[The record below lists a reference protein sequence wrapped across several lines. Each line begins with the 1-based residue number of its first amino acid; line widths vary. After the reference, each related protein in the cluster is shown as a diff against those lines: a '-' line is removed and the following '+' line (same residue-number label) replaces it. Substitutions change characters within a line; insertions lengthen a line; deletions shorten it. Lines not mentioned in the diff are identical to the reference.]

1 MKRRI
6 LFVDDEPKVLTGIRR
21 MLSDM
26 RDEWELLFAEG
37 GQRALE
43 IIDEGLVDVIV
54 SDILMPEMDGVELL
68 RRVRER
74 FPSVTRIAMS
84 GQSSAKFSTLATLTV
99 HQYLSKPCAVEDLK
113 AVINQAM
120 GRESIL
126 EDPALKRVISRVER
140 LPSVP
145 KIYRELTDELAKPA
159 PSLPVL
165 GRIVSRDVAMCAK
178 LLQLVN
184 SSFFGFARHIES
196 PEQAVTLLGVNV
208 IKSLVLSVHLFAE
221 FEEQKVPGFNLSH
234 LWEHSHRVA
243 ALCRLLAQE
252 EGFSREERDHAF
264 IAGVLHDVGKLILA
278 VNFVNEYNCSMDTVR
293 TQGGLMWQAERSCL
307 GVSHAE
313 IGGYLMGL
321 WGLPGPTVDAIAY
334 HHLPLTCPA
343 PSRVLLAVHAANV
356 LDHGL
361 VVFSKRSVVPLMDHQ
376 FLERM
381 GVQERVEGWWK
392 AAGELVGATGES
404 QG

>member
-6 LFVDDEPKVLTGIRR
+6 LFVDDEPKVLGGIRR
-21 MLSDM
+21 MLFDM
-26 RDEWELLFAEG
+26 RGEWELLFAES

-43 IIDEGLVDVIV
+43 IIAEGLVDVIV
-54 SDILMPEMDGVELL
+54 TDILMPEMDGVELL
-68 RRVRER
+68 GRIREEY
-74 FPSVTRIAMS
+74 PSVTRIAMS
-84 GQSSAKFSTLATLTV
+84 GQSSAKFSALAALTV
-99 HQYLSKPCAVEDLK
+99 HQYLSKPCSVEDLK

-120 GRESIL
+120 GRERIL
-126 EDPALKRVISRVER
+126 DDPALKRMISRVER

-145 KIYRELTDELAKPA
+145 AIYRQLTDELAKPE
-159 PSLPVL
+159 PSLQAIGV
-165 GRIVSRDVAMCAK
+165 IVSRDVSMCAK

-221 FEEQKVPGFNLSH
+221 FEEQKVPGFTLAY
-234 LWEHSHRVA
+234 LWEHSMRVA
-243 ALCRLLAQE
+243 SLCRLLADV
-252 EGFSREERDHAF
+252 EGFTREERDHAF

-278 VNFVNEYNCSMDTVR
+278 VNFVEEYNSCLEIVR
-293 TQGGLMWQAERSCL
+293 NQGGVMWQSERSIL

-313 IGGYLMGL
+313 LGGYLMGL
-321 WGLPGPTVDAIAY
+321 WGLPGPIVEAIAY
-334 HHLPLTCPA
+334 HHLPLTCPE
-343 PSRVLLAVHAANV
+343 PNKVLLAVHAANV

-361 VVFSKRSVVPLMDHQ
+361 YVFSKRSVVPIMEQQ

-381 GVQERVEGWWK
+381 GVQARVEGWWQ
-392 AAGELVGATGES
+392 AARELMGSTAKDAE
-404 QG
+404 